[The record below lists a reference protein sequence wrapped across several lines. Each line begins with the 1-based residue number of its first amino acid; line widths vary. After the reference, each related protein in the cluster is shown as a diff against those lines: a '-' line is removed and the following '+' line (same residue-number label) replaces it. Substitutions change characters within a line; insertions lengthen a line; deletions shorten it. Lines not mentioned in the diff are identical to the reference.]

1 MVTKTCKSLIKYNVE
16 HRRGN
21 GKSYKG
27 SKKKDERKKSNISYT
42 HENLNIT
49 TRKTK

>member
-1 MVTKTCKSLIKYNVE
+1 MVNKTCKSLIKYNVE

-27 SKKKDERKKSNISYT
+27 SKKKDERKKVIS
-42 HENLNIT
+42 HI
-49 TRKTK
+49 RMKT